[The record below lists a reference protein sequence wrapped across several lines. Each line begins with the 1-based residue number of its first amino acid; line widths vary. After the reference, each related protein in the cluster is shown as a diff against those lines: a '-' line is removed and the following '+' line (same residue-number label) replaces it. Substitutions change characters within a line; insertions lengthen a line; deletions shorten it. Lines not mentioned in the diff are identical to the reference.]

1 MRLTLIIFAV
11 LFILLFL
18 GIYFIKKEWEA
29 IGGVLIMVS
38 SVLLLMALILFS
50 VKRFVINEEIEQ
62 YKAVKLTIDNSRNL
76 INSDIERAA
85 LTNQII
91 ETNKW
96 LSALKYGNETILDIF
111 IPDEVMELEYLK

>member
-18 GIYFIKKEWEA
+18 GIYFIKKEWEV

-38 SVLLLMALILFS
+38 SVLLLIALIMFPL
-50 VKRFVINEEIEQ
+50 KRFIINEEIEQ
-62 YKAVKLTIDNSRNL
+62 YRAVKLTIDNSRGL

-96 LSALKYGNETILDIF
+96 LSALKYGNETMLDIF

>member
-1 MRLTLIIFAV
+1 MTLIIFAV

-18 GIYFIKKEWEA
+18 GIYFIKKEWEV

-38 SVLLLMALILFS
+38 SVLLLIALIMFPL
-50 VKRFVINEEIEQ
+50 KRFIINEEIEQ
-62 YKAVKLTIDNSRNL
+62 YRAVKLTIDNSRGL

-96 LSALKYGNETILDIF
+96 LSALKYGNETMLDIF